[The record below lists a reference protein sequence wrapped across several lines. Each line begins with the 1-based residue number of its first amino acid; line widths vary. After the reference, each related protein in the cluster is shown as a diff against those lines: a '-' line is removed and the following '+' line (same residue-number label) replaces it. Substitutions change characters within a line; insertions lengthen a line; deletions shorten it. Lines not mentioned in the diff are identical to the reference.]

1 MKELVCVFCRKALT
15 DNTCFELEGKNM
27 CCDCYSSYTAECDD
41 CGRRIFVSDNH
52 GNRNITLC
60 WGCYT
65 DNYHHCEE
73 CGVLLH
79 NDDVYYED
87 DSSDIPYCRS
97 CYERIFDGAIK
108 NYGYKPDPIF
118 YGKNDLFLG
127 VELEVDI
134 GGEENDH
141 AERIT
146 YPANRTEERMYC
158 KHDGSIESGFEMV
171 THPMTLNYHKKEMP
185 WTKIMDKAIEY
196 GYRSHQT
203 STCGLHVH
211 VGRKELGETY
221 EIQEDVIS
229 RIVYFIEAHWNE
241 LLKFSRR
248 TETNINRWASRYGLS
263 NTTKETY
270 DKAKKGNGMGRYVC
284 LNLYN
289 PFTIE
294 FRIFRGTLKHSTF
307 IATLELVHEICTQA
321 MNTFDS
327 SWEKMCWSEFVS
339 KIDKDKKPALIQYLK
354 SKQLYI
360 NELNESE
367 EDL

>member
-1 MKELVCVFCRKALT
+1 MKDYVCEFCGKELTAE
-15 DNTCFELEGKNM
+15 TCFEHEEKYM
-27 CCDCYSSYTAECDD
+27 CSDCYETKTAVCVD
-41 CGRRIFVSDNH
+41 CGVRIWRYNNAGCAH
-52 GNRNITLC
+52 TILC
-60 WGCYT
+60 SNCFDDYYT
-65 DNYHHCEE
+65 YCEE
-73 CGVLLH
+73 CGQLIH
-79 NDDVYYED
+79 NDETCYED

-97 CYERIFDGAIK
+97 CFERIFESAIRS
-108 NYGYKPDPIF
+108 YSYKPDPIF

-171 THPMTLNYHKKEMP
+171 THPMTLNYHKKKMP

-321 MNTFDS
+321 MNAFDS

-367 EDL
+367 DEI